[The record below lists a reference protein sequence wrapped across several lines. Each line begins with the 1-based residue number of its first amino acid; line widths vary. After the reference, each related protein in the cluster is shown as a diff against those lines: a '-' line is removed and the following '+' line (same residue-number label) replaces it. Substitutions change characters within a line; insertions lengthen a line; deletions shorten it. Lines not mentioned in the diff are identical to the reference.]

1 MYSLA
6 IYIYMFCV
14 NIAALFNKKARLMM
28 RGHRQ
33 TYRILRE
40 QIHAEEKYIWFH
52 AASLGEFEQ
61 GRPLIEKIRAAYPQ
75 YRILLSFFS
84 PSGYEVRKDYKGADV
99 ICYLPFDTALNAR
112 KFIRL
117 ARPCMAFFIKYEFWQ
132 NYLTVLHKQG
142 VPVFSVSSLFRPNQI
157 FFKKYSKPYAH
168 VLKCFTHFFVQ
179 NEASRH
185 LLTEHGI
192 ENVTV
197 VGDTRFDRVI
207 AVRENAKQLPMVEIF
222 AGAGESGSHVLVAG
236 STWAPDEDILIEFFN
251 RHPEERLVLAP
262 HVVSESHLQEIEK
275 KLERPFLRYTQA
287 TAESASKADCLI
299 VDCYGILSSV
309 YRYGQMAYVGGGFG
323 AGIHNVPEAAVYGIP
338 VIIGPKNKN
347 FREAQYL
354 LREGG
359 CFEISSAEDYW
370 EIMSRLLDEQGFL
383 AEAGKKAG
391 AYIAEHAGAVEK
403 VFRAVDFQDIPA
415 FGEEKNEPE
424 YTGLK

>member
-1 MYSLA
+1 
-6 IYIYMFCV
+6 
-14 NIAALFNKKARLMM
+14 
-28 RGHRQ
+28 
-33 TYRILRE
+33 
-40 QIHAEEKYIWFH
+40 
-52 AASLGEFEQ
+52 
-61 GRPLIEKIRAAYPQ
+61 
-75 YRILLSFFS
+75 
-84 PSGYEVRKDYKGADV
+84 
-99 ICYLPFDTALNAR
+99 
-112 KFIRL
+112 
-117 ARPCMAFFIKYEFWQ
+117 
-132 NYLTVLHKQG
+132 
-142 VPVFSVSSLFRPNQI
+142 
-157 FFKKYSKPYAH
+157 
-168 VLKCFTHFFVQ
+168 
-179 NEASRH
+179 
-185 LLTEHGI
+185 
-192 ENVTV
+192 
-197 VGDTRFDRVI
+197 
-207 AVRENAKQLPMVEIF
+207 
-222 AGAGESGSHVLVAG
+222 
-236 STWAPDEDILIEFFN
+236 
-251 RHPEERLVLAP
+251 LVLAP